1 MNLSCGSGMGNAQL
15 LAHWANR
22 FRCELVELLLRLP
35 ECQKGASGGAQAVHL
50 WTLDTPLEVEGVPAR
65 GTGAGGSL
73 GLVGVRCSWNPF
85 KGG

>member
-35 ECQKGASGGAQAVHL
+35 DVGDAIAPGDLSHPVEQTAWIRMGA
-50 WTLDTPLEVEGVPAR
+50 AR
-65 GTGAGGSL
+65 GDTHDRESF
-73 GLVGVRCSWNPF
+73 V
-85 KGG
+85 